1 MDDDTLAPFV
11 DALASALIMM
21 VLVSI
26 FFLVQTATSITAA
39 AKLTTISDKEVDEQK
54 PLFTPIIYRDVVEYQ
69 LDNNRFRYIVN
80 FKLDDVHKDII
91 KDRLKDAKEIKVTIN
106 SNDSQKKSVVNI
118 IAFINAMK
126 LGEKVK
132 VNSEILLSDSVLSSL
147 SWTVVK

>member
-132 VNSEILLSDSVLSSL
+132 VNSEILPSDSVLSSL

>member
-26 FFLVQTATSITAA
+26 FFLVQTATSLTAS
-39 AKLTTISDKEVDEQK
+39 AKLTTISDKEVYEQK

-91 KDRLKDAKEIKVTIN
+91 KDRLKDAKEIKMTIN

-132 VNSEILLSDSVLSSL
+132 VNSEILPSDSVLSIL

>member
-54 PLFTPIIYRDVVEYQ
+54 TLFTPIIYRDVVEYQ

-132 VNSEILLSDSVLSSL
+132 VNSEILPSDSVLSSL

>member
-26 FFLVQTATSITAA
+26 FFLVQTATSLTAS
-39 AKLTTISDKEVDEQK
+39 AKLTTISDKEVYEQK

-69 LDNNRFRYIVN
+69 LDHNRFRYIVN

-132 VNSEILLSDSVLSSL
+132 VNSEILPSDSVLSSL

>member
-39 AKLTTISDKEVDEQK
+39 AKLTTISNKEIDEQK

-118 IAFINAMK
+118 IAFINALK

-132 VNSEILLSDSVLSSL
+132 VNSEILPSESVLSSL

>member
-54 PLFTPIIYRDVVEYQ
+54 TLFTPIIYRDVVKYQ

-132 VNSEILLSDSVLSSL
+132 VNSEILPSDSVLSSL

>member
-11 DALASALIMM
+11 DVLASALIMM

-54 PLFTPIIYRDVVEYQ
+54 TLFTPIIYRDVVEYQ
-69 LDNNRFRYIVN
+69 LDINHFRYIVN

-132 VNSEILLSDSVLSSL
+132 VNSEILPSDSVLSSL

>member
-132 VNSEILLSDSVLSSL
+132 VNSEILPSESVLSSL

>member
-39 AKLTTISDKEVDEQK
+39 AKLTTISNKEIDEQK

-132 VNSEILLSDSVLSSL
+132 VNSEILPSESVLSSL

>member
-39 AKLTTISDKEVDEQK
+39 AKLTTISDKEIDEQK
-54 PLFTPIIYRDVVEYQ
+54 PLFTPIVYRDVVEYQ

-91 KDRLKDAKEIKVTIN
+91 KERLKGAKEIKVTIN

-118 IAFINAMK
+118 IAFINTMK
-126 LGEKVK
+126 LGENVK
-132 VNSEILLSDSVLSSL
+132 VSSEILPSDSVLSSL
-147 SWTVVK
+147 SWTIIK

>member
-26 FFLVQTATSITAA
+26 FFLVQTATSLTAS
-39 AKLTTISDKEVDEQK
+39 AKLTTISDKEVYEQK

-91 KDRLKDAKEIKVTIN
+91 KDRLKDAKEIKMTIN

-132 VNSEILLSDSVLSSL
+132 VNSEILPSDSVLSSL

>member
-39 AKLTTISDKEVDEQK
+39 AKLTTISDKELDEQK
-54 PLFTPIIYRDVVEYQ
+54 TLFTPIIYRDVVEYQ
-69 LDNNRFRYIVN
+69 LDNNHFRYIVN

-132 VNSEILLSDSVLSSL
+132 VNSEILPSDSVLSSL

>member
-39 AKLTTISDKEVDEQK
+39 AKLTTISDKEVDVQK
-54 PLFTPIIYRDVVEYQ
+54 TLFTPIIYRDVVEYQ

-132 VNSEILLSDSVLSSL
+132 VNSEILPSDSVLSSL